1 METTA
6 SIQLLNLRNNILL
19 FRKPQL
25 FIMKRLL
32 LLLVLAFFCATTYA
46 QDSRMIDNSSQV
58 MEMSSFMTSMKSLEL
73 NSQATY
79 SNAEHIEN
87 LLQKVQPSVY
97 LFEGIVKT
105 YGEKP
110 TNLYTEIP
118 SLSGLTNSSILKN
131 NIEIIIIKIKN
142 ANELNSTIDLSLLSG
157 YKSLKYIYIISG
169 ISASQQ
175 NITTMIRNYE
185 EKYSVFYK
193 IDKGDKNQ

>member
-58 MEMSSFMTSMKSLEL
+58 MEMSSFMTSMKSSEL